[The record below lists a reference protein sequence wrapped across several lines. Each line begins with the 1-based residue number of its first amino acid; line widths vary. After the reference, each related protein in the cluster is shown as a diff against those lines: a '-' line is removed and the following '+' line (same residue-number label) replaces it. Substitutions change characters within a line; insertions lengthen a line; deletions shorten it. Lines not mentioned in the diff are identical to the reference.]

1 MTIITTNKSKLSS
14 GNISSQVSNMS
25 YAYPMQPAAEYRKVQ
40 QKSDGETLLITIPNT
55 FARAIIP
62 PLKKADTVKMTL
74 EDNKRIVVQRTAD

>member
-1 MTIITTNKSKLSS
+1 MSSS

-25 YAYPMQPAAEYRKVQ
+25 YAYPMQPAEYRKVQ

-62 PLKKADTVKMTL
+62 PLKKADTVKVTL